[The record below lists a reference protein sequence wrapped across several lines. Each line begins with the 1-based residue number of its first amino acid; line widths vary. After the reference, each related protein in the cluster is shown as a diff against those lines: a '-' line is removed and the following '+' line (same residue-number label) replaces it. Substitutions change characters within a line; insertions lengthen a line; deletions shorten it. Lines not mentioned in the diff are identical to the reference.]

1 MLTLGFMLLPLVL
14 ITSREAI
21 LSVPDDYR
29 DASAALGVS
38 KWQTIRSV
46 VLPGDSGSHHG
57 RDPRCRPHRR

>member
-46 VLPGDSGSHHG
+46 VLPRRFRES
-57 RDPRCRPHRR
+57 PRA